1 MSINGKNLRL
11 ELHRNAY
18 TDEVIIDMANEIAA
32 ASNSTVKNVDVSSK
46 KIEILT
52 TNSNKDQVTSAT
64 ESSILN
70 VINNLGESSIEDED
84 ALMEMEA
91 IKASKSVINMYNI
104 ILNLVQNKAILI
116 YNHFPILIW
125 QYVFFI
131 KKGITLWH
139 IL

>member
-1 MSINGKNLRL
+1 M
-11 ELHRNAY
+11 
-18 TDEVIIDMANEIAA
+18 IAA

-70 VINNLGESSIEDED
+70 VINNLGESSIEDEE

-104 ILNLVQNKAILI
+104 IPSKVGSKTS
-116 YNHFPILIW
+116 
-125 QYVFFI
+125 I
-131 KKGITLWH
+131 KIEL
-139 IL
+139 